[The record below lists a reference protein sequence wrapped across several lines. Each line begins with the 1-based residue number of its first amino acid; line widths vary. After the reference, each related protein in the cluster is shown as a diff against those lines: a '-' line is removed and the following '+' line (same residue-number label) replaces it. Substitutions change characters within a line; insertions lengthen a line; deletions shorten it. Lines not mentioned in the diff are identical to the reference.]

1 MAYADLPQQKAASNK
16 SRQAD
21 LTIQHESLTTEVTFL
36 RNKTEELALKC
47 AELEESK
54 RSDDKLRQRL
64 QDDKYA
70 LEKRLRDKE
79 AELQEVELHHN
90 RQISEME
97 SDWRTTISEKD
108 QSLNSV
114 RSQLRQ
120 VQDRLQVREQDL
132 ERLNEVLQNRDEQA
146 KRQGDDHT
154 SDRMSLILE
163 VERLNRDLAHYEAD
177 LDHARAELDRKEDEL
192 RQRDL
197 EAATL
202 VNPTRLPSDSK
213 CKLMCPVILQR
224 ATNNDISAQL
234 ALQTQSRLNL
244 SDQLDATSKTL
255 RQTQDDVANLR
266 DRLHR
271 AEKDQSGN
279 SRSTGRANA
288 DYRDQ
293 LSERNSL
300 LLSVYQA
307 IDKAVGMDKK
317 RPSQADLK
325 PHTNFAVFYDAIMSR
340 IRVIV
345 QVQQLFERKAKDIEG
360 RFVDQIK

>member
-108 QSLNSV
+108 QILNSV

-202 VNPTRLPSDSK
+202 VSPTRL
-213 CKLMCPVILQR
+213 
-224 ATNNDISAQL
+224 
-234 ALQTQSRLNL
+234 
-244 SDQLDATSKTL
+244 
-255 RQTQDDVANLR
+255 
-266 DRLHR
+266 
-271 AEKDQSGN
+271 
-279 SRSTGRANA
+279 
-288 DYRDQ
+288 
-293 LSERNSL
+293 
-300 LLSVYQA
+300 
-307 IDKAVGMDKK
+307 
-317 RPSQADLK
+317 
-325 PHTNFAVFYDAIMSR
+325 
-340 IRVIV
+340 
-345 QVQQLFERKAKDIEG
+345 
-360 RFVDQIK
+360 